1 MEVENMNSLI
11 TALSL
16 ESDDTSRRQH
26 LATLFEEEL
35 AKPDPTRFTDLFD
48 KVLVTTGDR
57 VQGEARKNAL
67 ENPKLAE
74 SDDDD
79 QEAKESDGDLMMGK
93 SAEEKQLWALVD
105 MMVQSKT
112 LVKRAFG
119 DLGSK
124 GTFR

>member
-1 MEVENMNSLI
+1 MNSLI

-16 ESDDTSRRQH
+16 ESDDTSRRQR

-48 KVLVTTGDR
+48 EVLVTIGYG
-57 VQGEARKNAL
+57 VQREARKNAQ
-67 ENPKLAE
+67 E
-74 SDDDD
+74 SLKPVESNDD
-79 QEAKESDGDLMMGK
+79 QEAKESDGDLMTGK
-93 SAEEKQLWALVD
+93 SPEEKRLWALVD

-112 LVKRAFG
+112 IVKRASG

>member
-1 MEVENMNSLI
+1 MNSLI

-16 ESDDTSRRQH
+16 QSDDTSRRQR

-35 AKPDPTRFTDLFD
+35 AKPNPTRFTDLFD
-48 KVLVTTGDR
+48 KVLAISGDR

-67 ENPKLAE
+67 ENPKPVD
-74 SDDDD
+74 SHDDYG
-79 QEAKESDGDLMMGK
+79 QEAEESDGDLMMGK
-93 SAEEKQLWALVD
+93 SPEEMQLWALVD

-124 GTFR
+124 GTFG